1 MMQRRWLG
9 SRGPREI
16 SLSLHRV
23 RSPVAVYSSH
33 GSASYTCPRLIR
45 GMIEQSSDVV
55 YEERVKLF
63 GNLLLVREFECTL
76 KGNPRDCQFMI
87 NTSRDIVLPDT
98 LQMHGTNLD
107 NVSCL
112 FALENAV
119 SSSSGHARDV
129 E

>member
-1 MMQRRWLG
+1 
-9 SRGPREI
+9 
-16 SLSLHRV
+16 
-23 RSPVAVYSSH
+23 
-33 GSASYTCPRLIR
+33 
-45 GMIEQSSDVV
+45 MIEQSSDVV
-55 YEERVKLF
+55 YEERIKLF
-63 GNLLLVREFECTL
+63 GNLLLVGEFECTL
-76 KGNPRDCQFMI
+76 KGNPRDCQFMT

-119 SSSSGHARDV
+119 SSSSGHARDI